1 MSFAG
6 KKIGETGAKH
16 FGKQIIETKGLEQLI
31 LNMTGNKIGENGAI
45 ALFSSIKD
53 IKTLVKL
60 DMNISNNSVESG
72 CAKTICTCMENL
84 INL

>member
-1 MSFAG
+1 
-6 KKIGETGAKH
+6 
-16 FGKQIIETKGLEQLI
+16 
-31 LNMTGNKIGENGAI
+31 MTGNKIGENGAI

-72 CAKTICTCMENL
+72 CAKTICSCMENL